1 MYDASSRFDPT
12 ANGLQRAHGACAL
25 SFARR
30 GARSALTGLYQRAP
44 CRVMFPEPEDG
55 DPPLAVLLTTTGGLT
70 GGDDL
75 AISVAVEDEGAVV
88 VSSQAAE
95 KIYRSLGPDATI
107 EVDLTV
113 GAGARLE
120 YYPQETI
127 LFDGA
132 RLRRR
137 TAAHV
142 AAGGSLAAAEMLVF
156 GRLARGERMTRGRL
170 FDGWQVRYDGRLV
183 WVDRLAL
190 DHDIAGTLDDPFL
203 FAGANAIATALHVGG
218 DAAAL
223 LALARD
229 LADGAAT
236 IVNGVLVARI
246 FGPSPRD
253 VRERLITYL
262 AGLRGAS
269 GLPPRLPR
277 VWHV

>member
-1 MYDASSRFDPT
+1 MYDASLRSEAAGR
-12 ANGLQRAHGACAL
+12 LQRANGACAV
-25 SFARR
+25 SFAQRCGR
-30 GARSALTGLYQRAP
+30 TVLTGLYQRTP
-44 CRVMFPEPEDG
+44 CRMMFPNPEEG

-70 GGDDL
+70 GGDAL
-75 AISVAVEDEGAVV
+75 RVAVSIEDGAAT
-88 VSSQAAE
+88 VSTQAAE
-95 KIYRSLGPDATI
+95 KIYRSLGPDVTV
-107 EVDLTV
+107 EVELSV
-113 GAGARLE
+113 GGGACLE

-142 AAGGSLAAAEMLVF
+142 ALGGSLAAAEMLVF
-156 GRLARGERMTRGRL
+156 GRLARGERMTRGCL

-190 DHDIAGTLDDPFL
+190 DDDIAATLDDPFL
-203 FAGANAIATALHVGG
+203 LDGARAIATALHVGA
-218 DAAAL
+218 DAAGL
-223 LALARD
+223 LPLARE
-229 LADGAAT
+229 LADGGAT

-253 VRERLITYL
+253 VRERLIRYL

-277 VWHV
+277 VWYV

>member
-1 MYDASSRFDPT
+1 MYDASLRCDV
-12 ANGLQRAHGACAL
+12 AAAGLQRADGACAL

-30 GARSALTGLYQRAP
+30 GGERAALTGLYQRTP
-44 CRVMFPEPEDG
+44 CRAMFPEPEEG

-70 GGDDL
+70 GGD
-75 AISVAVEDEGAVV
+75 AVAVSVAVADGAVV

-95 KIYRSLGPDATI
+95 KIYRSLGPDVTV
-107 EVDLTV
+107 EVELAIGD
-113 GAGARLE
+113 GARLE

-137 TAAHV
+137 TAAHI

-156 GRLARGERMTRGRL
+156 GRVARGERITRGRL

-190 DHDIAGTLDDPFL
+190 DRDIAGMLDDPLL
-203 FAGANAIATALHVGG
+203 FDGARAIATAVHVGAE
-218 DAAAL
+218 AAAL
-223 LALARD
+223 LPLARE

-236 IVNGVLVARI
+236 VVNGVLIARI
-246 FGPSPRD
+246 FGPSPGD
-253 VRERLITYL
+253 VRVRLIGYL
-262 AGLRGAS
+262 AGLRGAV